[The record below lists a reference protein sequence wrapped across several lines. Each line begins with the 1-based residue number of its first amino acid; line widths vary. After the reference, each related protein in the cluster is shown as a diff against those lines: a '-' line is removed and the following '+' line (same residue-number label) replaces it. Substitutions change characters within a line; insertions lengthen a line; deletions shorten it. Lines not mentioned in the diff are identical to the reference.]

1 MLNLF
6 IGLIVLPVVV
16 FTVLILLIVLTDP
29 DTYKKRRKRQGEYE
43 LSEGEKENLRRMDAL
58 DRKLRAKRARERRL
72 YGK

>member
-1 MLNLF
+1 ML
-6 IGLIVLPVVV
+6 GLIKVLLVIVVIAWLFV
-16 FTVLILLIVLTDP
+16 MFVGVIASRDP
-29 DTYKKRRKRQGEYE
+29 HKKRRKRQGEYE